1 MNIPELLSEDHT
13 QKVVVFYGGR
23 FQPMHKGHYKVYK
36 FLADKFGADNIFI
49 ATMFGKKQQAMHDEK
64 NYSRDPFTFPEKQ
77 HIISTMFNIQA
88 DHIVNTMPYRPD
100 IKLIGRD
107 PYTTAVILAFSEKD
121 IGRLSPGNVLQQYN
135 DGAKLESRLDP
146 DTNAERV
153 YYMTVPTYEDDMSA
167 TNFRDV
173 MRSSAS
179 DEDKG
184 KVFMKFFGKWDGNI
198 FTMIDKRIN

>member
-121 IGRLSPGNVLQQYN
+121 IGSIGLEFRDKPHRATIIQEIINNQNYKSYPHEQRNLNVGMNLPYNLHTLQLVTMQEKCWYCLLICNVL
-135 DGAKLESRLDP
+135 
-146 DTNAERV
+146 
-153 YYMTVPTYEDDMSA
+153 
-167 TNFRDV
+167 
-173 MRSSAS
+173 
-179 DEDKG
+179 
-184 KVFMKFFGKWDGNI
+184 
-198 FTMIDKRIN
+198 